1 MFDNGLGEWVLVL
14 LVMLFVLGPQK
25 VLLAASF
32 AGALLGRARA
42 AFADVKA
49 ELEKDL
55 PVEEV
60 KQIGT
65 NIIEMRPSNVKRR
78 LEGAVS
84 IKQGESRN

>member
-25 VLLAASF
+25 VLVATSL
-32 AGALLGRARA
+32 AGALLGRARL

-49 ELEKDL
+49 EIERDL
-55 PVEEV
+55 PVEEAR
-60 KQIGT
+60 QIGAD
-65 NIIEMRPSNVKRR
+65 IIEMRPSNVKRR

-84 IKQGESRN
+84 VEQVEAKN